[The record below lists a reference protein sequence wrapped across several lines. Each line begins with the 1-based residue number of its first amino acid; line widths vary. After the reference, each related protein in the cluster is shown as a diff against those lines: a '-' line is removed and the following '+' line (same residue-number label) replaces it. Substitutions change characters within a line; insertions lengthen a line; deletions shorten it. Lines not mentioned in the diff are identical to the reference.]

1 MVVFLF
7 ANFRTWPILEKA
19 KQSLFQATLQ
29 GPQDATLMEIVWFA
43 PKELL
48 IIDTLPVWSLTGASD
63 RTFETRH

>member
-7 ANFRTWPILEKA
+7 ANFKTWPILEKA
-19 KQSLFQATLQ
+19 KQSLFQAISQ
-29 GPQDATLMEIVWFA
+29 GSQDAPLMEIVWFA

-63 RTFETRH
+63 WTFETRH